1 MSVTHLETST
11 VSYLDR
17 SRGQPKQ
24 AAPRRVVLALTLAE
38 LQPRLLLEMDAYAEE
53 VDTMI
58 DAALD
63 APSGCW
69 GAELSGEVCTPGF
82 VPGQAHFKN
91 KFCAA
96 CREHGVAIPA
106 QKIMVTAING
116 RFKNTNGRAP
126 WSSGFRVVNQTAKC
140 TGPNVVIFKDVPD
153 EMDDQLVG
161 PPDEWLRRDA
171 NGGAFVVF
179 AVSKGTLVPVLAP
192 AQLENLSLRRLMAE
206 SHAGACSPV
215 ADRATLLN
223 AQLVLEQMAS
233 RRLDCER
240 TSAGIVDEPLSEAET
255 RALTALLEASR
266 CASRALQSARPHGTM
281 LSQATLPLDHAAPD
295 DADGIF
301 SFPPSPPHSAR
312 VQAAAATTQSTMQTK
327 EMSLCRAAWAAAVL
341 ALGLLSS
348 WSAGSALFRLAP
360 QLEGVGQ
367 AVLMFVVGAFAFNL
381 AVLLVLCAAGRMRAT
396 FTAWPWVAHLP
407 ACWEHLLPRQMQP
420 GGQCCFYQI
429 QCGSRRTHAV
439 SPSEL

>member
-1 MSVTHLETST
+1 MFHPICRLHIWRRLQYRISTRDTSRT
-11 VSYLDR
+11 ER
-17 SRGQPKQ
+17 KGCANRG
-24 AAPRRVVLALTLAE
+24 VVLALTLAE
-38 LQPRLLLEMDAYAEE
+38 LQPRLLLQMDAYAEE

-206 SHAGACSPV
+206 SHACSPV

-240 TSAGIVDEPLSEAET
+240 VGAGIVDEPLSDAET
-255 RALTALLEASR
+255 RALEALLEASR
-266 CASRALQSARPHGTM
+266 CASSALQSARPHGTM

-327 EMSLCRAAWAAAVL
+327 EMSLCRAAWAASVL

-396 FTAWPWVAHLP
+396 FPAWPWP
-407 ACWEHLLPRQMQP
+407 PHLLPRQMQP

-429 QCGSRRTHAV
+429 QCDSRRTHVV

>member
-1 MSVTHLETST
+1 
-11 VSYLDR
+11 
-17 SRGQPKQ
+17 
-24 AAPRRVVLALTLAE
+24 
-38 LQPRLLLEMDAYAEE
+38 MDAYAEEE

-106 QKIMVTAING
+106 QKFMVTAIVNG

-140 TGPNVVIFKDVPD
+140 TGPRVVIFKDVPD

-179 AVSKGTLVPVLAP
+179 AVSKGTLVPMLAP

-206 SHAGACSPV
+206 SHGACSPV

-295 DADGIF
+295 DADGIL

-327 EMSLCRAAWAAAVL
+327 EMSLCRAAWAASVL

-407 ACWEHLLPRQMQP
+407 AWQMQPGGQCCFYQHLLPWQMQP

-429 QCGSRRTHAV
+429 QRGSRRTHVV

>member
-1 MSVTHLETST
+1 MRKFSAFSTCFIQYVGYTSGDVYGI
-11 VSYLDR
+11 VSRHEPLKNR
-17 SRGQPKQ
+17 FRHRG
-24 AAPRRVVLALTLAE
+24 VVLALTLAE

-281 LSQATLPLDHAAPD
+281 LSQATLPLDHADDGRRRDFLLSTIATTFDTRAGSSCD
-295 DADGIF
+295 DAVVDADEGNEPLQG
-301 SFPPSPPHSAR
+301 SVGSLSPRAGPALKLVCGECTVSSGASAR
-312 VQAAAATTQSTMQTK
+312 RCRPGGSHGCRWR
-327 EMSLCRAAWAAAVL
+327 LCLQFVAVL
-341 ALGLLSS
+341 IVLGCISGWLPS
-348 WSAGSALFRLAP
+348 F
-360 QLEGVGQ
+360 VG
-367 AVLMFVVGAFAFNL
+367 
-381 AVLLVLCAAGRMRAT
+381 
-396 FTAWPWVAHLP
+396 
-407 ACWEHLLPRQMQP
+407 
-420 GGQCCFYQI
+420 
-429 QCGSRRTHAV
+429 
-439 SPSEL
+439 